1 MSTISF
7 AAAFNAD
14 TRSASMDAAPSGF
27 VVQTESENR
36 RFRTYRQALS
46 FVHEHLGR
54 FPAPAERLPAELWG
68 LVVTVSA
75 GSAFYGGNLPWA
87 SSGGG
92 AVAPAELL
100 SKIRRE
106 YRDGDG
112 PLQALKNAIAIAR
125 AYPPNE
131 ERAAA

>member
-75 GSAFYGGNLPWA
+75 GSAVPRLRIR
-87 SSGGG
+87 
-92 AVAPAELL
+92 APIWYNSACCERLSQAYKQLSEKL
-100 SKIRRE
+100 SK
-106 YRDGDG
+106 
-112 PLQALKNAIAIAR
+112 ALGSKMR
-125 AYPPNE
+125 ACV
-131 ERAAA
+131 